1 MNMKPFSR
9 SERVGGQIQKVLS
22 DLLRKGINDPRLEN
36 VTITGVKLASDLK
49 TAYVYFSTYLGE
61 KESADTAQGFQS
73 ARGYVKR
80 HLAGKLGLRYMPDLK
95 FMYDTSFDYGM
106 KIEKLLKSVTPENE
120 TDHTTAE
127 E

>member
-9 SERVGGQIQKVLS
+9 SERVGGQIQKALS
-22 DLLRKGINDPRLEN
+22 DLLRKGVNDPRLEN
-36 VTITGVKLASDLK
+36 VTITGVKMGSDLK

-95 FMYDTSFDYGM
+95 FMYDKSFDYGM
-106 KIEKLLKSVTPENE
+106 KIEKLLKSVAPDDE
-120 TDHTTAE
+120 TDHTTTE